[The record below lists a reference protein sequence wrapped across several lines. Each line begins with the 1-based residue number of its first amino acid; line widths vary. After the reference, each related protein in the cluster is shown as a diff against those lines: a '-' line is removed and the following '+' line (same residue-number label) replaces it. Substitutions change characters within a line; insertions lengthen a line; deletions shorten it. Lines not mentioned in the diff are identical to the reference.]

1 MKTFQFN
8 YNDTIPAFGLGTW
21 QSKRGEVYNAVLRAI
36 EVGYRHVD
44 CAYIYDNEDEIG
56 RALSKAFSEGMVTR
70 EELFITS
77 KLWNAEHLPERV
89 EPALRKTLADLQLDY
104 VDLYLM
110 HWPIAF
116 KPGVKFSNKPAD
128 LVSLDDMPLEDTWR
142 AMLQLKEK
150 GLAKHLGVSN
160 FNIPKI
166 QRLMDKTG
174 VAPEMN
180 QVEMHPFFQQKDL
193 LQFCADNGIL
203 TTAYSPLGSRH
214 LIHTE
219 NSVTNTPEVIRI
231 ALRHNCTTAQVVLAW
246 GMQRGTVVIPKSVNA
261 DRIAENFGAIT
272 LQLTE
277 SDMSSLAR
285 LDKNLRMSK
294 GAYAV
299 MEGGCYT
306 QESIWEQ

>member
-1 MKTFQFN
+1 MKTFQFKN
-8 YNDTIPAFGLGTW
+8 NDTIPAFGLGTW
-21 QSKRGEVYNAVLRAI
+21 QSKRGEVYNAVLKAI
-36 EVGYRHVD
+36 EVGYRHID

-89 EPALRKTLADLQLDY
+89 EPALRKTLADLHLDY

-150 GLAKHLGVSN
+150 GLAKHVGVSN

-166 QRLMDKTG
+166 QLLIDKTG

-231 ALRHNCTTAQVVLAW
+231 ALKHNCTTAQVVLAW

-306 QESIWEQ
+306 HESIWEQ

>member
-1 MKTFQFN
+1 MKTFQFKN
-8 YNDTIPAFGLGTW
+8 NDTIPAFGLGTW
-21 QSKRGEVYNAVLRAI
+21 QSKRGEVYNAVLKAI
-36 EVGYRHVD
+36 EVGYRHID

-89 EPALRKTLADLQLDY
+89 EPALRKTLADLHLDY

-110 HWPIAF
+110 HWPIVF

-219 NSVTNTPEVIRI
+219 NSVTNMPEVIRI
-231 ALRHNCTTAQVVLAW
+231 ALKHNCTTAHVVLAW

-261 DRIAENFGAIT
+261 DRIAENFGAT
-272 LQLTE
+272 SLQLTE

-294 GAYAV
+294 GTYAV
-299 MEGGCYT
+299 LEGGCYT
-306 QESIWEQ
+306 NESIWEQ